1 MKTYQIHLIRHAL
14 TQGTIDGKY
23 IGHTDEPLC
32 DEGKAQLKDI
42 MENYGEYPQ
51 VDAVFSSPLK
61 RCIETALTIYP
72 DRNPLILDD
81 LREYDFGE
89 FEG

>member
-61 RCIETALTIYP
+61 RCIETAQTIYP
-72 DRNPLILDD
+72 D
-81 LREYDFGE
+81 
-89 FEG
+89 